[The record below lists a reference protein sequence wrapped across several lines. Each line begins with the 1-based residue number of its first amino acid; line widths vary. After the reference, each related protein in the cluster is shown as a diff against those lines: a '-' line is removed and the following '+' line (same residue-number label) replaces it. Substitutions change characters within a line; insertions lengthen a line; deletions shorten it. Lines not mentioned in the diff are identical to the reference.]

1 MIGVHYNYNQIK
13 SVVAVFGS
21 LFNNIV
27 IKRRDGKVMPVPI
40 SYGPRD
46 KWLEAHKAF
55 NKEEEMF
62 EKLLPRMSYEMV
74 SMSYDGE
81 RKLTNKQTM
90 IRTPDSLDVPRQRVP
105 VPVPYNIDFTLY
117 LQTKNL
123 NDGWQIIEQILPF
136 FTPSYTVRVK
146 HYPDDADKNTPVP
159 TNAFDMP
166 VTLNNCS
173 WADDWTGDIG
183 DRRMVEWTLDFSVKT
198 HIFGPVPKTS
208 IILDSRVIIAFPVKD
223 SDGNVPELVEMS
235 RATKQKGSEVGYVN
249 LAADSDTPVYQD
261 NSLSPNT
268 TNLFDSDGTMVKVI
282 RFVDNTE

>member
-1 MIGVHYNYNQIK
+1 MIGLHFNHNQIK
-13 SVVAVFGS
+13 TVVAVFGS

-27 IKRRDGKVMPVPI
+27 IKRRDGKVLPVPI

-46 KWLEAHKAF
+46 KWLEAQKAF

-74 SMSYDGE
+74 SMNYDGE
-81 RKLTNKQTM
+81 RKLTNKQSM

-117 LQTKNL
+117 IQTKNL

-136 FTPSYTVRVK
+136 FTPAYTVRVK
-146 HYPDDADKNTPVP
+146 HFPADADIKTPIP

-166 VTLNNCS
+166 IVMNAVS

-183 DRRMVEWTLDFSVKT
+183 DRRMVEWTMDFSVKT
-198 HIFGPVPKTS
+198 HVFGPVPKTN
-208 IILDSRVIIAFPVKD
+208 IILDSRVIIGMSTESA
-223 SDGNVPELVEMS
+223 ELGEMDRGS
-235 RATKQKGSEVGYVN
+235 KQKGTEVGYVN
-249 LAADSDTPVYQD
+249 LRDSDSIPNYAND
-261 NSLSPNT
+261 SISPNI

>member
-1 MIGVHYNYNQIK
+1 MIGIHYNYNQIK
-13 SVVAVFGS
+13 TVVAVFGS

-27 IKRRDGKVMPVPI
+27 IKRKDGKVLPVPI

-46 KWLEAHKAF
+46 KWLEAQKAF

-74 SMSYDGE
+74 AMNYDGE

-90 IRTPDSLDVPRQRVP
+90 IRTPDSLDIPRQRVP

-117 LQTKNL
+117 IQTKNL
-123 NDGWQIIEQILPF
+123 NDGWQLVEQILPF
-136 FTPSYTVRVK
+136 FTPAYTVRVK
-146 HYPDDADKNTPVP
+146 HFPTDGDPKTPIP

-166 VTLNNCS
+166 ITLNNCS

-198 HIFGPVPKTS
+198 HIFGPVPQTN
-208 IILDSRVIIAFPVKD
+208 IILDSRVIIGVSTESK
-223 SDGNVPELVEMS
+223 ELGEMNRS
-235 RATKQKGSEVGYVN
+235 SKQIGSEVGYVN
-249 LAADSDTPVYQD
+249 LHPDSDTPIYKD
-261 NSLSPNT
+261 DSLSPNI
-268 TNLFDSDGTMVKVI
+268 TNLFDSDGNMVKVI